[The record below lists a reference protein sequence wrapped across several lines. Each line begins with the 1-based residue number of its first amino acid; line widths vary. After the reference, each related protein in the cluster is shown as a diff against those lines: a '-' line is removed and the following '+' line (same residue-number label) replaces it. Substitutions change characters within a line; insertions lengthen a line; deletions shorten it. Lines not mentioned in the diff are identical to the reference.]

1 MTTMKLTDM
10 FYTYIHRKASD
21 GSVFYVGKGISSR
34 ANTMHGRNKFWHNI
48 ENKHGRTVE
57 ICARWK
63 TEQEALDHERL
74 LIACFKDMGCE
85 LSNLTDGGL
94 GTSGRKMPPDQLAKH
109 TTRVR
114 EQAKSQEWRDR
125 IAESLKGEKHP
136 RFGKPA
142 PNKGKPILPH
152 VQAAMMA
159 KHVNVN
165 PDAMAK
171 MIASKTG
178 VKLTADHKKKLSA
191 ASKGKPKSEAMK
203 EKLAKSK
210 TGYKYS
216 EEAKEKMRQSRLA
229 YLAKQKLERKN
240 EIN

>member
-1 MTTMKLTDM
+1 MKLTDM

-21 GSVFYVGKGISSR
+21 GSVFYVGKGIASR
-34 ANTMHGRNKFWHNI
+34 ASTLHGRNKFWLNI
-48 ENKHGRTVE
+48 EKKHGRTVE

-74 LIACFKDMGCE
+74 LIACFRDMGCE
-85 LSNLTDGGL
+85 LANITEGGK
-94 GTSGRKMPPDQLAKH
+94 GTAGRKMPPDQLSKH
-109 TTRVR
+109 TERVR
-114 EQAKSQEWRDR
+114 EQAKSQEWRSR
-125 IAESLKGEKHP
+125 ISEALKGEKHP

-142 PNKGKPILPH
+142 LNKGKPALPH
-152 VQAAMMA
+152 VHAAMMA
-159 KHVNVN
+159 KHVSVN

-178 VKLTADHKKKLSA
+178 VKLTEEHKKKLSE
-191 ASKGKPKSEAMK
+191 ASKGKPKSDAMR

-210 TGYKYS
+210 TGYKYT